1 VVTRLLATLT
11 AAEIKAF
18 LDAFGLDI
26 ATKFLDDL
34 TAGEVRELIGLSD
47 PRAIAQFKA
56 AALRSKNVAGLRSY
70 LAGMRAKGKG
80 SLQAGLIAD
89 AERAPK
95 APTPAHPSGPA
106 VASLPAAFAAEAR
119 AWRDAGLE
127 ESVARLLGRADLAL
141 AFRQWMRDTLDV
153 LNTARKDGR
162 LADNKAL
169 RRLIGEMGGTGTD
182 LATVGQDFSELEN
195 ARYVLEHQ
203 ALTADSP
210 VVVAAAAMGD
220 CCVHCRFSCVGASRR
235 DMTICHDLSRSGRV
249 SQFDAVGEFVSGP
262 HPGMKP
268 RAT

>member
-1 VVTRLLATLT
+1 MTRLLADLT

-26 ATKFLDDL
+26 AKKFLGDL
-34 TAGEVRELIGLSD
+34 TAGEVRELSGLSD
-47 PRAIAQFKA
+47 PRAVAQLKA

-89 AERAPK
+89 AERAGAK
-95 APTPAHPSGPA
+95 ALPAHP
-106 VASLPAAFAAEAR
+106 VASGGALPAAFAAEAR

-127 ESVARLLGRADLAL
+127 QSVARLLGRADLDL
-141 AFRQWMRDTLDV
+141 AFRQWIRDTLDV

-169 RRLIGEMGGTGTD
+169 RGLIGEMGGTGTE

-203 ALTADSP
+203 TLAADT
-210 VVVAAAAMGD
+210 
-220 CCVHCRFSCVGASRR
+220 RW
-235 DMTICHDLSRSGRV
+235 
-249 SQFDAVGEFVSGP
+249 
-262 HPGMKP
+262 
-268 RAT
+268 